1 MKKDC
6 WSVAFAITVD
16 GLQVDFMELPEQYR
30 IQILRRLFEG
40 DTNGTLDHKEPMEYQ
55 KAVS

>member
-6 WSVAFAITVD
+6 WSVAFTITVD

-40 DTNGTLDHKEPMEYQ
+40 ETNGTLDCTKPLEYE